1 MPMRHCTI
9 LRLVLPAMALVAGAC
24 SSGDGNDTPDP
35 VALALQP
42 LGAADNPVMLTAPP
56 GDARLFIAEK
66 RGVVRIHAAGAFL
79 DTPFLDIQ
87 SRIRDSGEQGLLGL
101 AFDPDYATNGRFFVS
116 YSNLDGDNVLESF
129 IISADPNVA
138 DPGSGTIR
146 LVVPQPRSNHNGGHI
161 VFGADGYLYVGR
173 GDGGGG
179 GDPDATGQSRADLL
193 GSILRLDVSGASGY
207 TIPADNPFTSEAGAR
222 GEIWSY
228 GLRNPWRFSFDRSTG
243 DLYVADV
250 GQDAWEEVNVVAA
263 SNGAGRGTNFGWNV
277 MEGLHCFEPATGCD
291 MGGLTLPVLEYG
303 RGDGCSVTGGFVY
316 RGSAMPALQ
325 GTYFYS
331 DYCGGWIRTF
341 RYQGGDATAQQQTTL
356 DPGEAVLSFGE
367 DDAGELYVLT
377 SGSVLRIVPAAP

>member
-1 MPMRHCTI
+1 M
-9 LRLVLPAMALVAGAC
+9 
-24 SSGDGNDTPDP
+24 
-35 VALALQP
+35 
-42 LGAADNPVMLTAPP
+42 
-56 GDARLFIAEK
+56 
-66 RGVVRIHAAGAFL
+66 
-79 DTPFLDIQ
+79 
-87 SRIRDSGEQGLLGL
+87 
-101 AFDPDYATNGRFFVS
+101 
-116 YSNLDGDNVLESF
+116 
-129 IISADPNVA
+129 
-138 DPGSGTIR
+138 
-146 LVVPQPRSNHNGGHI
+146 
-161 VFGADGYLYVGR
+161 FGADGYLYVGR

-207 TIPADNPFTSEAGAR
+207 TIPAGNPFTSEAGAR

-228 GLRNPWRFSFDRSTG
+228 GLRNPWRFSFDRATG

-341 RYQGGDATAQQQTTL
+341 RYQGGDATARQETAL
-356 DPGEAVLSFGE
+356 APDEAVLSFGE

-377 SGSVLRIVPAAP
+377 AGSVLRIVPAAP

>member
-1 MPMRHCTI
+1 MTTLHGVI
-9 LRLVLPAMALVAGAC
+9 LRMVLPSMALAATAC
-24 SSGDGNDTPDP
+24 GSGDDGGGTPAP
-35 VALALQP
+35 LALQS

-66 RGVVRIHAAGAFL
+66 RGVVRIHAGGAFL

-116 YSNLDGDNVLESF
+116 YSNVDGDNVLESF
-129 IISADPNVA
+129 SVSADPNVA

-161 VFGADGYLYVGR
+161 VFGSDGYLYVGR

-207 TIPADNPFTSEAGAR
+207 TIPADNPFTGLVGAR

-243 DLYVADV
+243 DLYLADV

-263 SNGAGRGTNFGWNV
+263 SSGAGRGTNFGWNV
-277 MEGLHCFEPATGCD
+277 MEGLHCFEPSTGCVTD
-291 MGGLTLPVLEYG
+291 GLTLPVLEYG
-303 RGDGCSVTGGFVY
+303 RADGCSVTGGFVY
-316 RGSAMPALQ
+316 RGAAIAGLQ

-341 RYQGGDATAQQQTTL
+341 RYQGGEATARQETAL
-356 DPGEAVLSFGE
+356 APDEAVLSFGE
-367 DDAGELYVLT
+367 DDTGELYVLT
-377 SGSVLRIVPAAP
+377 AGSVLRIVAAAP